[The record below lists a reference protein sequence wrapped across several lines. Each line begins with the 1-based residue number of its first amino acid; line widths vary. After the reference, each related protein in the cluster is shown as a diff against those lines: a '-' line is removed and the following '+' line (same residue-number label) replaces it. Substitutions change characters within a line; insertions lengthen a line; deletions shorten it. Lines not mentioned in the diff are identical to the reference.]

1 MRVGANRGAGTR
13 PSGAYVMSPIAV
25 IAMAYG
31 TPRHEEELEAYYT
44 DIRRGRPPLPEQLA
58 DLRRRYDSIGG
69 LSPLA
74 RLTTAQADALQHAL
88 NELVPDGY
96 RVFQGLKHASPMVEA
111 GVAAAAQA
119 GCTQAIGLVFAP
131 HYSAFSIGQYHGR
144 ATAAATELGMT
155 FTGVD
160 SWHVMPE
167 YVAFLAAAVRSQ
179 LATMPVGTRVV
190 FTAHSLP
197 ERILAAGDRYPDELA
212 ATAAA
217 VACEV
222 GLETHDVAYQ
232 SAGRTPEPWLGPDIL
247 EYLRGAAMA
256 SMPGVLVCA
265 CGFVADHL
273 EVLFDLDIEA
283 AALAKS
289 LALPFARTE
298 MLNTDAT
305 VIGALARLVI
315 AASS

>member
-1 MRVGANRGAGTR
+1 MK
-13 PSGAYVMSPIAV
+13 PIAV

-31 TPRHEEELEAYYT
+31 TPRHEDELEAYYT

-58 DLRRRYDSIGG
+58 DLRRRYDAIGG

-74 RLTTAQADALQHAL
+74 KLTTAQADVLQH
-88 NELVPDGY
+88 ELDQIVPGGY
-96 RVFQGLKHASPMVEA
+96 RVFQGLKHASPMVEV
-111 GVAAAAQA
+111 GVAAAAEA

-144 ATAAATELGMT
+144 AGAAAGELGMS
-155 FTGVD
+155 FVGVD

-167 YVAFLAAAVRSQ
+167 YVSFLAGAVRAK
-179 LATMPVGTRVV
+179 LAAMPAGTRVV

-217 VACEV
+217 VAHEV
-222 GLETHDVAYQ
+222 GLDTHDVAYQ

-247 EYLRGAAMA
+247 EYLRNAAA
-256 SMPGVLVCA
+256 AQLPGVLVCA

-283 AALAKS
+283 STLATS
-289 LALPFARTE
+289 LDMPFARTD
-298 MLNTDAT
+298 MLNTNAT
-305 VIGALARLVI
+305 VIGALAKLVV
-315 AASS
+315 AAGP